1 MKAVFEKKNYFNI
14 VAKKVT
20 DFWGFPPMFHPH
32 CELIYL
38 LRGRIDMVIDGCEHT
53 LTEGEISIAFPF
65 VTHCY
70 ENSPETEAII
80 LLFDSAVTGALET
93 SILTKKP
100 IFPFTDKLTY
110 LLPIFERINELS
122 KTEDAVQ
129 NQTASFYLAAIVGE
143 ILSSLPLC
151 QTNAEAHDISKKI
164 LTYCSEHFTDD
175 DISIKT
181 VSNALYISPSY
192 VSKVFSKTLKCKFRE
207 YINLL
212 KVNHAKKLLMK
223 KEMKIV
229 DVMLECG
236 FKNQSSFN
244 RIFVEICGTSPS
256 EYRRQ
261 KVEKE

>member
-1 MKAVFEKKNYFNI
+1 MKAVFEKKNHFNI
-14 VAKKVT
+14 VSKRVT
-20 DFWGFPPMFHPH
+20 NFLGFPPMFHPH

-38 LRGRIDMVIDGCEHT
+38 LSGKIDMVIDGCEHT

-70 ENSPETEAII
+70 ENSPEAEAII
-80 LLFDSAVTGALET
+80 LLFDSTVTGALET

-100 IFPFTDKLTY
+100 VFPFTEKLKY
-110 LLPIFERINELS
+110 LLPIFNRINEL
-122 KTEDAVQ
+122 TRTADTVQ
-129 NQTASFYLAAIVGE
+129 NQTASSYLTAIIGE
-143 ILSSLPLC
+143 ILSAVPLC
-151 QTNAEAHDISKKI
+151 KTNNESPDISQKI
-164 LTYCSEHFTDD
+164 LAYCSEHFTDD
-175 DISIKT
+175 DISIKK
-181 VSNALYISPSY
+181 VSDALYISSSY
-192 VSKVFSKTLKCKFRE
+192 VSKVFAKTLKCKFRE

-212 KVNHAKKLLMK
+212 KVNHAKKLITK

-256 EYRRQ
+256 EYRKQ
-261 KVEKE
+261 DSSK